1 MQQDSTYSFDAA
13 KVHDSLVE
21 QCRNWF
27 GAFGYPK
34 WVVGISGGKDSTFV
48 AGLGAE
54 VAGPENVIG
63 VMMPCG
69 EQADIDDS
77 VRVCKTFGIE
87 GVTVNIGRA
96 CDELMDE
103 IVFGA
108 LRPVGVQRASNDTRI
123 NLPARLRMSVLYAVA
138 QSVGGMVLNT
148 SNLTENV
155 LGYST
160 LYGDHAGS
168 FAPIGNLTVTEVL
181 ALGDWM
187 GMPRDLIHKTP
198 MDGLQPLPDEARLG
212 FRYADVDRYIRCDEG
227 DDAFKENIAVRY
239 LNNRFKTDIVRIPAP
254 VFDFPNF
261 VQSGHGG

>member
-1 MQQDSTYSFDAA
+1 MKQGNTYQFDAA
-13 KVHDSLVE
+13 KVHDSLVK
-21 QCRNWF
+21 QCRSWF
-27 GAFGYPK
+27 DGFGRPK
-34 WVVGISGGKDSTFV
+34 WVVGISGGKDSTFI

-54 VAGPENVIG
+54 VAGPKNVIG

-69 EQADIDDS
+69 EQADIGDS
-77 VRVCKTFGIE
+77 VRVCETFGIE
-87 GVTVNIGRA
+87 GVTVNIGRSYEELI
-96 CDELMDE
+96 DEV
-103 IVFGA
+103 VFGA
-108 LRPVGVQRASNDTRI
+108 LRRIGVMKTSKDTLI
-123 NLPARLRMSVLYAVA
+123 NLPARLRMATLYAVA

-181 ALGDWM
+181 ALGDSM
-187 GMPRDLIHKTP
+187 GMPNDLIHKTP

-261 VQSGHGG
+261 VQSGHRG